1 MSSKS
6 KLHTFRKHER
16 LKSRKLIEA
25 LFEKGQS
32 ADVPPLKLTWMTISA
47 DSVPPQAS
55 QALAGFSVS
64 KRTFP
69 RAVDRNRIKRLMR
82 EAWRMQ
88 KNELYGFLAAK
99 NIRLAVML
107 IFTGKQKPEFKEVS
121 ERLAVLVQRLKNRTN
136 DVITET

>member
-1 MSSKS
+1 
-6 KLHTFRKHER
+6 
-16 LKSRKLIEA
+16 
-25 LFEKGQS
+25 
-32 ADVPPLKLTWMTISA
+32 
-47 DSVPPQAS
+47 
-55 QALAGFSVS
+55 
-64 KRTFP
+64 
-69 RAVDRNRIKRLMR
+69 
-82 EAWRMQ
+82 MQ